1 MLCENRK
8 FYDLCRKYKYYY
20 RAYLEVEKLK
30 DIYWSKY
37 IQESY
42 KEVEEKIKNIEKEMI
57 FLIFDEYLGKEF
69 KVTSKKERKDIG
81 CEWHYE
87 MEINELNGNFM
98 KLMDEY
104 MKKRKLNYN
113 SILGIGIL

>member
-1 MLCENRK
+1 MPVC
-8 FYDLCRKYKYYY
+8 
-20 RAYLEVEKLK
+20 
-30 DIYWSKY
+30 
-37 IQESY
+37 
-42 KEVEEKIKNIEKEMI
+42 
-57 FLIFDEYLGKEF
+57 LIFDEYLGKEF

-87 MEINELNGNFM
+87 MEINELNGKFM

>member
-20 RAYLEVEKLK
+20 KAYLEVEKLK

-42 KEVEEKIKNIEKEMI
+42 KEIEEKIKNIEKEMI
-57 FLIFDEYLGKEF
+57 CLIFDEYFGKDF
-69 KVTSKKERKDIG
+69 WVTSKKERQDMRSG
-81 CEWHYE
+81 WHYE
-87 MEINELNGNFM
+87 MEINELNGKFM
-98 KLMDEY
+98 KLMNEY

-113 SILGIGIL
+113 IGIGIL

>member
-1 MLCENRK
+1 
-8 FYDLCRKYKYYY
+8 
-20 RAYLEVEKLK
+20 
-30 DIYWSKY
+30 
-37 IQESY
+37 
-42 KEVEEKIKNIEKEMI
+42 MI

-81 CEWHYE
+81 YGWTYE